1 MIGEILDEK
10 YEIEKELGRG
20 GMGIVY
26 LATHVGTG
34 RFVAVKVILPEFI
47 RNSEFIERFR
57 REARAAGR
65 LRHPNVV
72 DVTDFGIAKTSL
84 GNVAYLVMEYLDGCT
99 LAEVLEE
106 EKRLPLSWTVDIL
119 EQVCSAVHQ
128 AHQQGVI
135 HRDLKPEN
143 IWLEPNKRGGYN
155 VKVLDFGIA
164 KLEENTKEEIEES
177 FEISDVSVDTTNPVT
192 TEKTTILLK
201 QETSATDADFSEKA
215 TALFSGS
222 ETKQK
227 AEKINSSSLGL
238 TRAGVVLGTPLY
250 MSPEQCRGEKLDA
263 RSDIYSLGVIAYRM
277 LSGKVPFDGS
287 FAEVIKAHQEKQPP
301 PLEEKGI
308 PRAVKE
314 VISSALAKKP
324 EDRPQTAQA
333 FGDKLRT
340 ASEGIGEL
348 LRKSLI
354 IYGEQ
359 FPRLIFISFLAL
371 LPGFL
376 IHTLEMIFGVLSF
389 FNLMKHPTIP
399 IGFIDVILQQVSWAM
414 LSGITTLIVAHH
426 LILPLRPINLSSFF
440 SLVISRIKPLFLT
453 VFTVSVLWWIGI
465 IFCLVPGFIVS
476 VLLLLAPCIVVI
488 EKVNVR
494 QALKRSVE
502 LVKRSYRTAVAV
514 VLFSTIIPVFF
525 SVFLGIFSGAVVKA
539 YMPTEKAQNSQGKN
553 ERADAAPENY
563 VDGLQ
568 VRVNIAEDRKSK
580 EILLRKTIVNSI
592 FQVSF
597 MLILVFLVPFLTVL
611 TVLFYFKMRFAGGES
626 LQDLAILFEELEVQ
640 KPEWQKRIQARQ
652 LSLDR
657 IRT

>member
-34 RFVAVKVILPEFI
+34 RFVAVKVILPEFV
-47 RNSEFIERFR
+47 RNPEFIERFR

-72 DVTDFGIAKTSL
+72 DVTDFGIAKTSI

-106 EKRLPLSWTVDIL
+106 EKKLPLSWTVDIL

-177 FEISDVSVDTTNPVT
+177 FEMSDVAVDATNPVM
-192 TEKTTILLK
+192 TEKTAILSK
-201 QETSATDADFSEKA
+201 KETSATDVDFSEKD
-215 TALFSGS
+215 TALFSS
-222 ETKQK
+222 FETKQK
-227 AEKINSSSLGL
+227 AKKSGTSDL
-238 TRAGVVLGTPLY
+238 TRAGAVLGTPLY

-263 RSDIYSLGVIAYRM
+263 RSDVYSLGVIAYRM
-277 LSGKVPFDGS
+277 LSGKMPFDGN

-301 PLEEKGI
+301 PLEGKGI

-314 VISSALAKKP
+314 VIDSALAKKP

-333 FGDKLRT
+333 FSDKLRT

-354 IYGEQ
+354 IYSEQ

-371 LPGFL
+371 FPGFL
-376 IHTLEMIFGVLSF
+376 IHTLKMAFGVLTFLS
-389 FNLMKHPTIP
+389 LMKPLIIP

-414 LSGITTLIVAHH
+414 LSGMTTLMVAHH
-426 LILPLRPINLSSFF
+426 LILPLRPMNLSSFF
-440 SLVISRIKPLFLT
+440 SLVMSRIKPLFLT

-476 VLLLLAPCIVVI
+476 VLLLLAPSIVVI

-514 VLFSTIIPVFF
+514 VLFSTVIPMFF
-525 SVFLGIFSGAVVKA
+525 SVFLGIFSNAVVKA
-539 YMPTEKAQNSQGKN
+539 YMSAEKAQSSQIKN
-553 ERADAAPENY
+553 ERTDTMPEDDA
-563 VDGLQ
+563 LQ
-568 VRVNIAEDRKSK
+568 MNVAEYRKSK
-580 EILLRKTIVNSI
+580 EALLRETIVNSI
-592 FQVSF
+592 FQMSF
-597 MLILVFLVPFLTVL
+597 TLILVFLVPFLTVL

-626 LQDLAILFEELEVQ
+626 LQDLTILFEELEIQ

-657 IRT
+657 TKT